1 MIKLSILIKT
11 ELIEVHMVYFV
22 GFIFSL
28 WVMKQSCTL
37 MMIKMLHVTITEMK
51 SKGSDQ
57 FFKLRYLVA
66 CTVL

>member
-1 MIKLSILIKT
+1 MIKLSIKT
-11 ELIEVHMVYFV
+11 SRLIEVHIVNFV
-22 GFIFSL
+22 GFIFSR

-57 FFKLRYLVA
+57 CPKIRYLVA
-66 CTVL
+66 CTFL

>member
-1 MIKLSILIKT
+1 
-11 ELIEVHMVYFV
+11 MVYFV

-57 FFKLRYLVA
+57 FLKLRYLVA